1 MTIKESRRT
10 VALLLSGGG
19 GRRLW
24 PASTD
29 DAPKQFLRLFDERS
43 LFQKTLARLAT
54 VGIADIVIVANTRH
68 EALVRRQ
75 TAETGAAAPLLL
87 LEPMR
92 RDSAA
97 AIAAGV
103 EAIIARHGGDALV
116 AVLPCDHLIPD
127 AAHFAKALGEAAEL
141 AALDRLVTFGIRPT
155 FPSTEFGYI
164 QRGAAIQ
171 NHPNGYAVAQFHE
184 KPNRDV
190 AARYLA
196 SGDYFWNSG
205 MFVFRAGEFVREANA
220 HMPDISTAATNAV
233 RHGRAEGDR
242 IVLDEPAF
250 AAARRASIDIALFEK
265 SERVGVVP
273 VSFPWS
279 DVGTWRSVYEAHQ
292 KDSAGNALVGNV
304 LACEASNTLVI
315 SEGVKVVVVGVD
327 ELVVIASPQGVFVAP
342 RSRASEV
349 KDIIGD

>member
-1 MTIKESRRT
+1 WSTS
-10 VALLLSGGG
+10 VGGAG
-19 GRRLW
+19 
-24 PASTD
+24 
-29 DAPKQFLRLFDERS
+29 E
-43 LFQKTLARLAT
+43 LARLL
-54 VGIADIVIVANTRH
+54 R
-68 EALVRRQ
+68 
-75 TAETGAAAPLLL
+75 
-87 LEPMR
+87 
-92 RDSAA
+92 
-97 AIAAGV
+97 
-103 EAIIARHGGDALV
+103 
-116 AVLPCDHLIPD
+116 
-127 AAHFAKALGEAAEL
+127 L
-141 AALDRLVTFGIRPT
+141 AACGFRPT
-155 FPSTEFGYI
+155 FPSTEFGYR

-205 MFVFRAGEFVREANA
+205 MFVFRAGDFVHEANA

-279 DVGTWRSVYEAHQ
+279 D
-292 KDSAGNALVGNV
+292 
-304 LACEASNTLVI
+304 
-315 SEGVKVVVVGVD
+315 
-327 ELVVIASPQGVFVAP
+327 
-342 RSRASEV
+342 
-349 KDIIGD
+349 